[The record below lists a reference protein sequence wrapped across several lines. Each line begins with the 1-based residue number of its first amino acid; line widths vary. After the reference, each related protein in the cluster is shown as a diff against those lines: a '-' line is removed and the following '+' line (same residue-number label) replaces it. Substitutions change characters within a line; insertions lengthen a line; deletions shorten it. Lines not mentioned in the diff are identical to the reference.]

1 MVILCMGP
9 AGWASERDLDLK
21 RQAYEQLL
29 LTHHWPSQGVRLFEE
44 AEAEVPA
51 KRALT
56 ELPEVARSLE
66 ARRLAGVE
74 PYPPLADGE
83 KDVPLPRWHADYNSE

>member
-9 AGWASERDLDLK
+9 ANWASQRDLDLK
-21 RQAYEQLL
+21 RQAYDQML
-29 LTHHWPSQGVRLFEE
+29 LTHHWPSQGVCLFPEVQPD
-44 AEAEVPA
+44 VPA

-74 PYPPLADGE
+74 SYPVENGQ
-83 KDVPLPRWHADYNSE
+83 KDVPLPRWHADYKSE